1 MAKSGSLAT
10 VRRNGRPQRATTSSN
25 RGSAQHGK
33 TSDSAARGQLEHA
46 YQRLR
51 DAIINGSYLPNQ
63 RLIEAEVTVA
73 LGVSRTTLRAAL
85 IRLHE
90 EGLVEIEV
98 NRGAHVRAFS
108 LDEALEILEVREVLE
123 GLAAALAC
131 RNATEDDLVSLRG
144 VVEEMKDALAIDDVM
159 RYATLNHRF
168 HRIILDAAGHDIVA
182 RILGSLQYPL
192 VRYQFGSILVP
203 GRRDTSLGEHQAI
216 LSALEARD
224 SVEAERVAR
233 LHVVHVREAVLKH
246 GASALA

>member
-1 MAKSGSLAT
+1 M
-10 VRRNGRPQRATTSSN
+10 RNGKSAESS
-25 RGSAQHGK
+25 
-33 TSDSAARGQLEHA
+33 TRGQLEYA

-51 DAIINGSYLPNQ
+51 DAIVNGTYLPNQ

-98 NRGAHVRAFS
+98 NRGARVRAFS
-108 LDEALEILEVREVLE
+108 LEEAIEILDVREVLE
-123 GLAAALAC
+123 GLAAVLAT
-131 RNATEDDLVSLRG
+131 RNATEDDLASLRG
-144 VVEEMKDALAIDDVM
+144 IVEEMKDALAIDDVM
-159 RYATLNHRF
+159 RYASLNHRF
-168 HRIILDAAGHDIVA
+168 HRTILDAAGHDIVA

-216 LSALEARD
+216 LSALEARNAI
-224 SVEAERVAR
+224 EAERVAR
-233 LHVVHVREAVLKH
+233 LHVANVREAVLKH
-246 GASALA
+246 SGAADPARRPAELSLAAH